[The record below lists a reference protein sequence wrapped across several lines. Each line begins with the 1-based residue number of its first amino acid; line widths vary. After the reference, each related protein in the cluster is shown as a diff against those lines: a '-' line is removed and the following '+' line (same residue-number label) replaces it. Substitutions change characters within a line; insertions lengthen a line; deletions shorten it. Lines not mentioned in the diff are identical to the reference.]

1 MTIKIYSTPSCTY
14 CKMAKEFLT
23 THNVAFEDVDVSVDA
38 AAREDMV
45 NKSGQLGVP
54 VFDIDGQ
61 IMVGYNQ
68 QLLSKVVGITGG
80 APVPSPNPAS
90 SAPQQDE

>member
-1 MTIKIYSTPSCTY
+1 MTIKIYSTPSCQY

-23 THNVAFEDVDVSVDA
+23 SHNVAFEDINVA
-38 AAREDMV
+38 ADPKAREDMV

-68 QLLSKVVGITGG
+68 QLLTKVVGIK
-80 APVPSPNPAS
+80 A
-90 SAPQQDE
+90 